1 MCRDRTPI
9 GPSFP
14 AGCFVLP
21 SSRHRVENPFV
32 QAAARLPAYIIL
44 ALLAVAVTA
53 GGLLAARGEPAAP
66 GVDSLV
72 VGDVTETALPTPV
85 PLESATPL
93 PTPVPM
99 GQAAN
104 ADTAVAFWIAWVP
117 EEISEQFS
125 EASVAAYGPRPMRSA
140 TPAPPGPTPE
150 PFAPAPAAD
159 SAAATP
165 TPAPLATLLPI
176 PVPTPLVTPAP
187 LPVPLPSE
195 PLPIAP
201 NLPPLLP

>member
-1 MCRDRTPI
+1 M
-9 GPSFP
+9 
-14 AGCFVLP
+14 P
-21 SSRHRVENPFV
+21 SSHHPRENPVV

-53 GGLLAARGEPAAP
+53 GGLLAARGEPAAA
-66 GVDSLV
+66 GIDSLV

-117 EEISEQFS
+117 EGVSEEFS
-125 EASVAAYGPRPMRSA
+125 EAIVALYGSRSTQSA
-140 TPAPPGPTPE
+140 SPASPGPTPE
-150 PFAPAPAAD
+150 PAAPAPETD
-159 SAAATP
+159 STAP
-165 TPAPLATLLPI
+165 TPSPTPLATLLPI
-176 PVPTPLVTPAP
+176 PVPTLLATPAP

-201 NLPPLLP
+201 TLPPLLP